1 LSEVFEKSPRAAGV
15 AAKSP
20 IADVL
25 GDERQTRK
33 VLSSLR
39 LKVAFMLF
47 VSALLM
53 GLCGLI
59 FSLVS
64 QIFAALTPAVQADL
78 EWKAER
84 GVAEL
89 AQSAQYGMVLADERE
104 IRNSFKG
111 YDLDPDFLAIVVT
124 DKIGKTLA
132 TYGKLPGDPQSVFQR
147 PARRVEQRDTYLAS
161 WAESTIEGS
170 AVGRVAVFVSTAR
183 IEAGTRLKHEILW
196 TAGIGCGLGLLAS
209 LLFVSFYVGPLIR
222 VTEMAFAKLE
232 KTTFAAIE
240 AARLKSEFLANMS
253 HEIRTPMNGV
263 LGMLELLR
271 GTSLDAKQKR
281 YTETLSTSA
290 NGLMTVL
297 NDILDFSKI
306 EAGKIELRP
315 GPCQPRSLLEEVAE
329 LFAARAELKQIE
341 LLCHVHPDV
350 PTRIEVDGDRLRQ
363 VVTNLVGNAIKFT
376 DVGEVVV
383 RATVSQRHGDE
394 CLLDLTVIDTGI
406 GIGAAQQALLF
417 EAFSQVDGSSTRRF
431 GGTGLGLAISRKLV
445 RLMGG
450 ELGVKSE
457 PGKGSQFSVRI
468 PVKVLPTELTH
479 IPAPSRNTRAL
490 IVDDNAT
497 NRMLLEELLSTWGLR
512 TASASGGFDALR
524 LLEDAEPTDPFG
536 LVITDMHM
544 PEMDGLTLARQI
556 RDKHADLPLLMLTSL
571 SDTGTRFS
579 ERGLFAGVLSKP
591 VRSAELESNIARA
604 LGESGRGSASAI
616 DETSSIV
623 IAAHEPRR
631 LLIAEDNPINQE
643 VLLGT
648 LHNLGYAADV
658 VQNGQRA
665 VEAWQ
670 RNVYPLILM
679 DCQMPVLDGYE
690 AARQIR
696 RLEHEGDRIAIIAVT
711 AHAMVGEREK
721 ALAAGMDDYV
731 TKPLNTKLLRE
742 ALERWWPRES
752 MWPCQPGNSV
762 PPPPPMP
769 TPPPAAP
776 KAEALDPH
784 VARSPGVIRV
794 FLRHVP
800 DQLDSVASAISS
812 EDTDALRAAAHKLK
826 GSCLAVGVPHMAAL
840 CADLEAEP
848 ETGDARELKR
858 RLDEE
863 FARVRELLSQ
873 PAQPLPLKIA

>member
-1 LSEVFEKSPRAAGV
+1 MSVNTPGSAESESRG
-15 AAKSP
+15 P

-33 VLSSLR
+33 VLSSVR

-47 VSALLM
+47 VSTLLL

-111 YDLDPDFLAIVVT
+111 YDQDPDFLGIVVT
-124 DKIGKTLA
+124 DNAGKVLA
-132 TYGKLPGDPQSVFQR
+132 THGTLPGDPKTVFGQ
-147 PARRVEQRDTYLAS
+147 PARRVAQQPSYLAS
-161 WAESTIEGS
+161 WAEATIEGS
-170 AVGRVAVFVSTAR
+170 SIGRVAVFVSTAR
-183 IEAGTRLKHEILW
+183 IEAGTRLKREILW

-222 VTEMAFAKLE
+222 VTEKAFAKLE
-232 KTTFAAIE
+232 QTTLAAIE

-271 GTSLDAKQKR
+271 GTSLDKKQKR
-281 YTETLSTSA
+281 YTDTLSTSA

-315 GPCQPRSLLEEVAE
+315 GPCQPRFLLEEVAE

-341 LLCHVHPDV
+341 LLCHVHPEV
-350 PTRIEVDGDRLRQ
+350 PTQIEADCDRLRQ
-363 VVTNLVGNAIKFT
+363 VLTNLVGNAIKFT
-376 DVGEVVV
+376 DVGEVVM
-383 RATVSQRHGDE
+383 RATVSQRRGE
-394 CLLDLTVIDTGI
+394 ACVLDLTVLDTGI
-406 GIGAAQQALLF
+406 GIDSEHQALLF

-431 GGTGLGLAISRKLV
+431 GGTGLGLAISKKLV
-445 RLMGG
+445 GLMGG

-457 PGKGSQFSVRI
+457 PGKGSQFSIRI
-468 PVKVLPTELTH
+468 PVKILPTEIAH

-497 NRMLLEELLSTWGLR
+497 NRLLLEELLSAWGLR
-512 TASASGGFDALR
+512 TASACGGADALR
-524 LLEDAEPTDPFG
+524 LLEDADRLDPFG

-556 RDKHADLPLLMLTSL
+556 RDKHANLPLLMLTSL
-571 SDTGTRFS
+571 SDTGTRFG

-591 VRSAELESNIARA
+591 VRSVELESNIARA
-604 LGESGRGSASAI
+604 LGESGRGVASSA

-623 IAAHEPRR
+623 IAAAEPRR
-631 LLIAEDNPINQE
+631 MLIAEDNPINQE
-643 VLLGT
+643 VLIGT

-658 VQNGQRA
+658 VNNGKLA

-696 RLEHEGDRIAIIAVT
+696 GLEAEGDRVAIIAVT
-711 AHAMVGEREK
+711 AHALLGEREK

-752 MWPCQPGNSV
+752 MWPCQPTGTSI
-762 PPPPPMP
+762 PA
-769 TPPPAAP
+769 PPPAMPTAP
-776 KAEALDPH
+776 PIDVLDPA
-784 VARSPGVIRV
+784 VERSPGVVRV

-800 DQLDSVASAISS
+800 DQLESVASAISS
-812 EDTDALRAAAHKLK
+812 ADAEALRQAAHKLK
-826 GSCLAVGVPHMAAL
+826 GSCLSVGIPRMASL
-840 CADLEAEP
+840 CANLEETP
-848 ETGDARELKR
+848 EAPHARELKQQ
-858 RLDEE
+858 LDEE

-873 PAQPLPLKIA
+873 PAPSLPLKSA

>member
-1 LSEVFEKSPRAAGV
+1 MSEKTIRSTSN
-15 AAKSP
+15 SP

-25 GDERQTRK
+25 GEERQTPK

-47 VSALLM
+47 VSALLL

-59 FSLVS
+59 FSLVA
-64 QIFAALTPAVQADL
+64 QIFAALTPAIQADL
-78 EWKAER
+78 EWKAQR

-104 IRNSFKG
+104 IKNSFKG

-124 DKIGKTLA
+124 DKTGKVLA
-132 TYGKLPGDPQSVFQR
+132 ASGKVPGDLKAVFDR
-147 PARRVEQRDTYLAS
+147 PARRVEERPDYLAS
-161 WAESTIEGS
+161 WSESVIEGS

-183 IEAGTRLKHEILW
+183 IEAGTRLKSEILW
-196 TAGIGCGLGLLAS
+196 TAGIGCGLALLAS

-222 VTEMAFAKLE
+222 VTENAFAKLE
-232 KTTFAAIE
+232 QTTLAAVE

-271 GTSLDAKQKR
+271 GTSLDAKQRR
-281 YTETLSTSA
+281 YTDTLSTSA

-306 EAGKIELRP
+306 EAGKVELRP
-315 GPCQPRSLLEEVAE
+315 RPCQVRSLLEEVAE
-329 LFAARAELKQIE
+329 LFAARAELKQLE
-341 LLCHVHPDV
+341 LLCSVHPDV
-350 PTRIEVDGDRLRQ
+350 PSNVEVDVDRVRQ

-376 DVGEVVV
+376 EVGEVVV
-383 RATVSQRHGDE
+383 RATVSQRQGDE
-394 CLLDLTVIDTGI
+394 CVLDLAVLDTGI
-406 GIGAAQQALLF
+406 GIDAAQQALLF

-450 ELGVKSE
+450 ELSVKSE

-468 PVKVLPTELTH
+468 PAKVLPAEPVH
-479 IPAPSRNTRAL
+479 IPALSRNTRAL

-497 NRMLLEELLSTWGLR
+497 NRLLLEELLSVWGLR
-512 TASASGGFDALR
+512 TASVSGGSDALS
-524 LLEDAEPTDPFG
+524 LLEEADSSDPFG

-556 RDKHADLPLLMLTSL
+556 RNQHPHLPLLMLTSL
-571 SDTGTRFS
+571 SDTGASFS

-604 LGESGRGSASAI
+604 LGESSRGSITVA
-616 DETSSIV
+616 DEKSSIV
-623 IAAHEPRR
+623 IAAAEPRR

-643 VLLGT
+643 VLIGT

-658 VQNGQRA
+658 VNNGKLA

-679 DCQMPVLDGYE
+679 DCQMPLLDGYE

-696 RLEHEGDRIAIIAVT
+696 ALESEGDHIAIIAVT

-742 ALERWWPRES
+742 SLERWWPRES
-752 MWPCQPGNSV
+752 MWPCQPTGLSIPPA
-762 PPPPPMP
+762 PPPPPP
-769 TPPPAAP
+769 SDAP
-776 KAEALDPH
+776 LDPM
-784 VARSPGVIRV
+784 VERSPGVVRV

-800 DQLDSVASAISS
+800 DQLASLGSAISS
-812 EDTDALRAAAHKLK
+812 GDADALSAAAHKLK
-826 GSCLAVGVPHMAAL
+826 GSCVSVGVPRMASL
-840 CADLEAEP
+840 CATLEAEP
-848 ETGDARELKR
+848 MTPNAHALKAK
-858 RLDEE
+858 LDEE
-863 FARVRELLSQ
+863 FAHVQELLSQ
-873 PAQPLPLKIA
+873 PAQPLPRKTA

>member
-1 LSEVFEKSPRAAGV
+1 LGEVSEKTLRST
-15 AAKSP
+15 SNNP

-47 VSALLM
+47 VSALLL

-104 IRNSFKG
+104 IKNSFKG
-111 YDLDPDFLAIVVT
+111 YDLDPDFLAILVT
-124 DKIGKTLA
+124 DKSGNVLA
-132 TYGKLPGDPQSVFQR
+132 TSGKVPGELKTVFER
-147 PARRVEQRDTYLAS
+147 PARRLEQRPGYLAS
-161 WAESTIEGS
+161 WSESVIEGS

-183 IEAGTRLKHEILW
+183 IEAGARLKNEILW

-209 LLFVSFYVGPLIR
+209 MLFVSFYVGPLIR
-222 VTEMAFAKLE
+222 ITEKAFEKLE
-232 KTTFAAIE
+232 QTTLAAIE

-271 GTSLDAKQKR
+271 GTPLDAKQRR
-281 YTETLSTSA
+281 YTDTLSTSA

-306 EAGKIELRP
+306 EAGKVDLRP
-315 GPCQPRSLLEEVAE
+315 GPCQVRSLLEEVAE
-329 LFAARAELKQIE
+329 LFAARAELKQLE
-341 LLCHVHPDV
+341 LLCSVHPDV
-350 PTRIEVDGDRLRQ
+350 PTNVEVDSDRIRQ

-376 DVGEVVV
+376 EVGEVVV
-383 RATVSQRHGDE
+383 RATVSQRRGDE
-394 CLLDLTVIDTGI
+394 CLLELTVIDTGI
-406 GIGAAQQALLF
+406 GIDDAQQALLF

-450 ELGVKSE
+450 ELNVKSE
-457 PGKGSQFSVRI
+457 AGKGSQFSVRI
-468 PVKVLPTELTH
+468 PAKVLPAEPAH
-479 IPAPSRNTRAL
+479 IPALSRNTRAL

-497 NRMLLEELLSTWGLR
+497 NRLLLEELLSVWGLR
-512 TASASGGFDALR
+512 TASVSGGSDALR
-524 LLEDAEPTDPFG
+524 LLEEADRSDPFG

-556 RDKHADLPLLMLTSL
+556 RHKHAHLPLLMLTSL
-571 SDTGTRFS
+571 SDTGAGFS
-579 ERGLFAGVLSKP
+579 ERGLFSGVLSKP

-604 LGESGRGSASAI
+604 LGESGRGSITTI
-616 DETSSIV
+616 DETNSIV

-643 VLLGT
+643 VLIGT

-658 VQNGQRA
+658 VNNGKAA

-679 DCQMPVLDGYE
+679 DCQMPVLDGYA

-696 RLEHEGDRIAIIAVT
+696 ALENEGEHIAIIAVT
-711 AHAMVGEREK
+711 AHAMLGEREK
-721 ALAAGMDDYV
+721 AIAAGMDDYV

-742 ALERWWPRES
+742 SLERWWPRES
-752 MWPCQPGNSV
+752 MWPCAPTGTSIA
-762 PPPPPMP
+762 PPPPA
-769 TPPPAAP
+769 PPAS
-776 KAEALDPH
+776 EATLDPM
-784 VARSPGVIRV
+784 VERSPGVVRV

-800 DQLDSVASAISS
+800 DQLASLGGAISS
-812 EDTDALRAAAHKLK
+812 NDTEAVSAAAHKLK
-826 GSCLAVGVPHMAAL
+826 GSCVSVGVPRMANL
-840 CADLEAEP
+840 CAKLEAEP
-848 ETGDARELKR
+848 ALGNAHELKAE
-858 RLDEE
+858 LDQE
-863 FARVRELLSQ
+863 FALVSELLNQ
-873 PAQPLPLKIA
+873 PAQPLPRKIA

>member
-1 LSEVFEKSPRAAGV
+1 VKFPNAGESESP
-15 AAKSP
+15 SP

-25 GDERQTRK
+25 GEERQTRK

-39 LKVAFMLF
+39 FKLAFMIF

-64 QIFAALTPAVQADL
+64 QIFGALTPAIQADL

-89 AQSAQYGMVLADERE
+89 AQSAQYGLVLADERE
-104 IRNSFKG
+104 LRNSFQG
-111 YDLDPDFLAIVVT
+111 YDRDADFLAIVAT
-124 DKIGKTLA
+124 DKTGKVLA
-132 TYGKLPGDPQSVFQR
+132 QYGKPPGELNAVFAR
-147 PARRVEQRDTYLAS
+147 PVRQVERTPAYLAS

-170 AVGRVAVFVSTAR
+170 SVGRVVVFVSTAR

-196 TAGIGCGLGLLAS
+196 TTGIGCGLGLLAS
-209 LLFVSFYVGPLIR
+209 LLFVSFYIGPLIR
-222 VTEMAFAKLE
+222 VTENAFARLE
-232 KTTFAAIE
+232 QTTLAAIE
-240 AARLKSEFLANMS
+240 AVRLKSEFLANMS

-271 GTSLDAKQKR
+271 GTPLDAKQRR
-281 YTETLSTSA
+281 YTDTLSTSA

-306 EAGKIELRP
+306 EAGKVELRP
-315 GPCQPRSLLEEVAE
+315 GPCQPRCLLEEVAE
-329 LFAARAELKQIE
+329 LFAARAEFKQIE

-350 PTRIEVDGDRLRQ
+350 PTNVEVDADRLRQ

-383 RATVSQRHGDE
+383 RATVSERHGDE
-394 CLLDLTVIDTGI
+394 CQLELTVIDTGI
-406 GIGAAQQALLF
+406 GIDAEQQALLF

-431 GGTGLGLAISRKLV
+431 GGTGLGLAISRKLSL
-445 RLMGG
+445 LMGG
-450 ELGVKSE
+450 ELGVRSE
-457 PGKGSQFSVRI
+457 PGKGSQFWIKI
-468 PVKVLPTELTH
+468 PVRVLAAGSTR
-479 IPAPSRNTRAL
+479 IPAPNRNTRAL

-497 NRMLLEELLSTWGLR
+497 NRMLLEELLSAWGLR
-512 TASASGGFDALR
+512 TASVSGGPDALR
-524 LLEDAEPTDPFG
+524 LLAEADAGDPFG

-556 RDKHADLPLLMLTSL
+556 KQTHSHVPLLMLTSL
-571 SDTGTRFS
+571 SDTGGFA

-604 LGESGRGSASAI
+604 LGESGR
-616 DETSSIV
+616 TSSVADDTSSVV

-648 LHNLGYAADV
+648 LQNLGYAADV
-658 VQNGQRA
+658 VNNGKLA
-665 VEAWQ
+665 VEAWK

-690 AARQIR
+690 ATRQIR
-696 RLEHEGDRIAIIAVT
+696 RLETEGERMAIIAVT

-731 TKPLNTKLLRE
+731 TKPLNAKLLRE

-752 MWPCQPGNSV
+752 MWPCQPASIPA
-762 PPPPPMP
+762 PPLA
-769 TPPPAAP
+769 PAPSTASSQGS
-776 KAEALDPH
+776 LDPS
-784 VARSPGVIRV
+784 VERSPGVVRV
-794 FLRHVP
+794 FLKYVP
-800 DQLDSVASAISS
+800 EQLASVASALSS
-812 EDTDALRAAAHKLK
+812 NDLDGLRAAAHKLK
-826 GSCLAVGVPHMAAL
+826 GSCVSVGVPAMAAL
-840 CADLEAEP
+840 CASLEANP
-848 ETGDARELKR
+848 EAPNARALKLQLDA
-858 RLDEE
+858 E
-863 FARVRELLSQ
+863 FARTREELTRIV
-873 PAQPLPLKIA
+873 ALKSA

>member
-1 LSEVFEKSPRAAGV
+1 MSEKTPRAAEN
-15 AAKSP
+15 ADKSP

-64 QIFAALTPAVQADL
+64 QIFAALTPAVQSDL

-124 DKIGKTLA
+124 DKTGTVLA
-132 TYGKLPGDPQSVFQR
+132 TFGKQPGDPKAMFDGPAHRVQQR
-147 PARRVEQRDTYLAS
+147 AGYLAS

-196 TAGIGCGLGLLAS
+196 TAGVGCGLGLLVS

-222 VTEMAFAKLE
+222 VTEKAFAKLE
-232 KTTFAAIE
+232 QTTLAAIE
-240 AARLKSEFLANMS
+240 GARLKSEFLANMS

-271 GTSLDAKQKR
+271 GTSLDAKQRR
-281 YTETLSTSA
+281 YTDTLNTSA

-306 EAGKIELRP
+306 EAGKVDLRPTSCELR
-315 GPCQPRSLLEEVAE
+315 CLLEEVAE

-341 LLCHVHPDV
+341 LLCHLHPDV
-350 PTRIEVDGDRLRQ
+350 PQRIEVDGDRLRQ
-363 VVTNLVGNAIKFT
+363 IVTNLVGNAIKFT
-376 DVGEVVV
+376 DVGEVVM
-383 RATVSQRHGDE
+383 RATVSNRQGDE
-394 CLLDLTVIDTGI
+394 CLLDLTVLDTGI
-406 GIGAAQQALLF
+406 GIDAAQQALLF

-468 PVKVLPTELTH
+468 PVKILPAEVTH

-497 NRMLLEELLSTWGLR
+497 NRMLLEELLSAWGLR
-512 TASASGGFDALR
+512 TASANGGRDALL
-524 LLEDAEPTDPFG
+524 LLEDAEQTDPFG

-544 PEMDGLTLARQI
+544 PEMDGLTLAREI
-556 RDKHADLPLLMLTSL
+556 RSTHAHLPLLMLTSL

-604 LGESGRGSASAI
+604 LGESGRNSTVAV
-616 DETSSIV
+616 DDVNSIV
-623 IAAHEPRR
+623 IAATEPRR

-658 VQNGQRA
+658 VNNGQLA
-665 VEAWQ
+665 VEAWR

-696 RLEHEGDRIAIIAVT
+696 GLEMEGDRVAIIAVT
-711 AHAMVGEREK
+711 AHALVGEREK
-721 ALAAGMDDYV
+721 AMAAGMDDYV
-731 TKPLNTKLLRE
+731 TKPLNTKLLRD

-752 MWPCQPGNSV
+752 MWPCQPTGLSLA
-762 PPPPPMP
+762 PPPPA
-769 TPPPAAP
+769 PPPDPYAG
-776 KAEALDPH
+776 ALDPN
-784 VARSPGVIRV
+784 VQRSPGVVRV

-800 DQLDSVASAISS
+800 DQLASVASAISS
-812 EDTDALRAAAHKLK
+812 ADAEALRAAAHKLK
-826 GSCLAVGVPHMAAL
+826 GSCLSVGVPRMASL
-840 CADLEAEP
+840 CADLEAVP
-848 ETGDARELKR
+848 EAQQAHELQKQ
-858 RLDEE
+858 LDEE
-863 FARVRELLSQ
+863 FVRVRELLN
-873 PAQPLPLKIA
+873 QPLPLKSA

>member
-1 LSEVFEKSPRAAGV
+1 LGEVFEKTPQSADEAAQ
-15 AAKSP
+15 SSL
-20 IADVL
+20 ADVF

-64 QIFAALTPAVQADL
+64 QIFAALTPAAQADL

-124 DKIGKTLA
+124 DKTGKALA
-132 TYGKLPGDPQSVFQR
+132 TYGKLPGDLQSVFER
-147 PARRVEQRDTYLAS
+147 PARRVEKRANYLAS

-183 IEAGTRLKHEILW
+183 IDAGTRLKNEILW

-222 VTEMAFAKLE
+222 VTEKAFAQLE
-232 KTTFAAIE
+232 QTTLSAIE

-271 GTSLDAKQKR
+271 GTALDAKQRR
-281 YTETLSTSA
+281 YTDTLNTSA

-306 EAGKIELRP
+306 EAGKVDLRP
-315 GPCQPRSLLEEVAE
+315 TACQPRGLLEEVAE
-329 LFAARAELKQIE
+329 LFAARAEMKQIE

-350 PTRIEVDGDRLRQ
+350 PSHIEVDADRLRQ

-406 GIGAAQQALLF
+406 GIDAAQQALLF

-450 ELGVKSE
+450 ELGVKSDA
-457 PGKGSQFSVRI
+457 GKGSQFSVRI
-468 PVKVLPTELTH
+468 PVKVLPTEPTH

-497 NRMLLEELLSTWGLR
+497 NRLLLEELLSTWGLR
-512 TASASGGFDALR
+512 TASASGGPDALR
-524 LLEDAEPTDPFG
+524 LLEDADQTDPFG

-556 RDKHADLPLLMLTSL
+556 RDKHANLPLLMLTSL
-571 SDTGTRFS
+571 SDTGHRFS
-579 ERGLFAGVLSKP
+579 ERGLFSGVLSKP

-604 LGESGRGSASAI
+604 LGESGRGAASAA

-648 LHNLGYAADV
+648 LNNLGYAADV
-658 VQNGQRA
+658 VRNGELA
-665 VEAWQ
+665 VEAWR

-696 RLEHEGDRIAIIAVT
+696 SLESEGDRVAIIAVT
-711 AHAMVGEREK
+711 AHAMLGEREK

-752 MWPCQPGNSV
+752 MWPCQPSGNSL
-762 PPPPPMP
+762 PPPPPEP
-769 TPPPAAP
+769 NAG
-776 KAEALDPH
+776 ALDPA
-784 VARSPGVIRV
+784 VERSPGVVRV

-812 EDTDALRAAAHKLK
+812 GDPEALRAAAHKLK
-826 GSCLAVGVPHMAAL
+826 GSCLSVGVPRMATL
-840 CADLEAEP
+840 CESLEAEP
-848 ETGDARELKR
+848 EPPHARELKLQ
-858 RLDEE
+858 LDAE
-863 FARVRELLSQ
+863 FSRVRELLSQ
-873 PAQPLPLKIA
+873 PAHALRTA